1 MTDHEKK
8 KRSAFHNVN
17 FLVEPFKSETNC
29 HTIYNPR
36 AVSTN
41 YAEELVC
48 DCLNRKYKE
57 MLHGWV
63 AENRQRENGS
73 GAFDLNV
80 QLIVEGLVGDDKNDS
95 NCANGDSNEG
105 GRCHGDDSD
114 RK

>member
-1 MTDHEKK
+1 MVIIPLRVSENMTDHEKK

-63 AENRQRENGS
+63 AEKR
-73 GAFDLNV
+73 
-80 QLIVEGLVGDDKNDS
+80 IP
-95 NCANGDSNEG
+95 
-105 GRCHGDDSD
+105 
-114 RK
+114 